1 MQLKGVREGEVLGC
15 GKFKTI
21 RNRVLAA
28 TVKLEPRPKA
38 PHRIGVPAPSV
49 TGIKGRM
56 KKLKLSSH
64 DALRNRRGSAF
75 SRREPIAE
83 LETKTRRHVE
93 TGETPE
99 EQITLLTATDLS
111 LDLKA
116 ATKALAAMK
125 GSSFSVGMAAGI
137 MAAEYSKKLS
147 VHTLEEERKSFG
159 RKESFSRKV
168 PKQEEGEKPGAVR
181 AALAAE
187 DATES
192 LDSLV
197 SWYDKAN
204 TNRALLSKL
213 KAKKD

>member
-1 MQLKGVREGEVLGC
+1 M
-15 GKFKTI
+15 
-21 RNRVLAA
+21 
-28 TVKLEPRPKA
+28 KLEPKPKA
-38 PHRIGVPAPSV
+38 PRRIRVPAPSV
-49 TGIKGRM
+49 TGIKERM

-147 VHTLEEERKSFG
+147 VHTLEEERKSFEKRRFG
-159 RKESFSRKV
+159 RKDH
-168 PKQEEGEKPGAVR
+168 KQEEGEKPGAVR